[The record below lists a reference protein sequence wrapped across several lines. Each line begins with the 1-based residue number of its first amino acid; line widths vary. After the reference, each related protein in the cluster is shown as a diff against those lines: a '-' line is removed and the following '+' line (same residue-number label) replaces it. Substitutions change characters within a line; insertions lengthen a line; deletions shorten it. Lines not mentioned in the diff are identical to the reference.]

1 MSGPNKKPHF
11 RGSDFNNQEL
21 KDAKSLQLNQNA
33 ANPDEA
39 VRKSQAESIA
49 DQAAQDIL
57 ITLPQLASGSSAFTS
72 ASMTSILAGKQD
84 NMEIDSSS
92 TAYLQIVDGYKIKAT
107 QLLITDVEVDETYQ
121 TLASFIINTTPN
133 KQQGDVIILAGA
145 TDNQERS
152 WIKTG
157 SASQNADG
165 YTRLQTDYNVTSI
178 RAMFSAGA
186 FMDYSA
192 STGQFGVNIGT
203 ASYELGAQTLPI
215 SDASF
220 ASASGSNMLALAKS
234 LEDLILNGQT
244 QATQAT
250 AAVDNRF
257 SSCSG
262 VSGNDL
268 GNFGGRFTNESSIKD
283 VLVEAEA
290 DLTSSESDRVAIRS
304 EFAAADTTL
313 QNNINAEIS
322 ARISAVSSEASSR
335 ISNDNALSN
344 SISTTN
350 SNLSA
355 ETTRAV
361 ASENALDARLDI
373 VEGGSNVNGSIAKA
387 QVDAQAFATNAVNN
401 EAVARQAAD
410 TVLQGQIDAI
420 ADAFQYKG
428 NLDADG
434 RIDHI
439 DITDANHNK
448 LFENASFEKG
458 DMYKMN
464 ADLTITFAGGSSLSV
479 NTGDSLVVLTPCPAG
494 TCAATDFH
502 KWDNSESADLLR
514 QGELDSTHLERVGG
528 VIRIKADALG
538 REKLAADVETDIDNK
553 VLKAGDTMTGALS
566 INKTVLANDGYVGGY
581 DFAAHVKQKS
591 VDTASLTDTQRALLV
606 ENEVYTQGSGNPLD
620 LDYANATT
628 SASHYKG
635 ASNNMTV
642 ATVGTHSEGSVF
654 STSAAVYATG
664 AYGVASSTQLGVNAG
679 GTFVAQNAATANLG
693 VFAFS
698 DTAGALNNRGAY
710 FALSPANV
718 DMDAYRV
725 ARVANPLPV
734 QDVALLVDDYTG
746 AKHAMYINGKSE
758 FNGKVIVPIATADN
772 EAVNLG
778 MTKDKEF
785 FGEVD
790 IDATNDV
797 VINHGLGSKKLILS
811 LWLNDEEVTSSFDI
825 EKTSDN
831 SITIYNGSAENLTG
845 VEVCI
850 MKLSV

>member
-1 MSGPNKKPHF
+1 MAINKKPHF

-21 KDAKSLQLNQNA
+21 KDAKSLQLNQDAVNA
-33 ANPDEA
+33 DEA
-39 VRKSQAESIA
+39 VRKSQSETIAE
-49 DQAAQDIL
+49 QAAQDIL
-57 ITLPQLASGSSAFTS
+57 VTLSQSASGDTAFSS
-72 ASMTSILAGKQD
+72 ASMVSFLAGKQD

-107 QLLITDVEVDETYQ
+107 QLLITDVEVDTTYP

-178 RAMFSAGA
+178 RAMFSAGS

-192 STGQFGVNIGT
+192 STGQFGVNTGT

-220 ASASGSNMLALAKS
+220 ASASGNNVLALAKS

-244 QATQAT
+244 QSTQAT

-262 VSGNDL
+262 VTGSDL

-290 DLTSSESDRVAIRS
+290 DLTSSESDRAAIRS

-313 QNNINAEIS
+313 QNNINAEVN

-335 ISNDNALSN
+335 IANDNALSN

-355 ETTRAV
+355 ENTRAV

-401 EAVARQAAD
+401 EAQARVNGD
-410 TVLQGQIDAI
+410 YNLQLQIDAI
-420 ADAFQYKG
+420 SSAFLYKG
-428 NLDADG
+428 FVDADG
-434 RIDHI
+434 RIQHI
-439 DITDANHNK
+439 DTAHPNHNV
-448 LFENASFEKG
+448 LFENVTLYNGDFYKVNAS
-458 DMYKMN
+458 
-464 ADLTITFAGGSSLSV
+464 LTIIFGDGSSVSV
-479 NTGDSLVVLTPCPAG
+479 DAGDGLLGINDVASGTVSASDVHKTDNTE
-494 TCAATDFH
+494 AADI
-502 KWDNSESADLLR
+502 LR
-514 QGELDSTHLERVGG
+514 EGQLDSTHLERVGG
-528 VIRIKADALG
+528 VIRVKADALG

-553 VLKAGDTMTGALS
+553 VLKSGDEMTGALK
-566 INKTVLANDGYVGGY
+566 INKTVLANDGYAGGY
-581 DFAAHVKQKS
+581 DFAAYVKQKS
-591 VDTASLTDTQRALLV
+591 VDTASLTNTQRALLV

-620 LDYANATT
+620 LDYANAATL
-628 SASHYKG
+628 SSHYKG
-635 ASNNMTV
+635 SSNNMTV
-642 ATVGTHSEGSVF
+642 AVVGASGEGRVF
-654 STSAAVYATG
+654 STGAAVYSTG
-664 AYGVASSTQLGVNAG
+664 IYGTSVDTQLGVNAG

-693 VFAFS
+693 MFAFS
-698 DTAGALNNRGAY
+698 DTAGVLNNRGAY
-710 FALSPANV
+710 IALSPDSI
-718 DMDAYRV
+718 DMDAYRI
-725 ARVANPLPV
+725 ARVADPIPV

-746 AKHAMYINGKSE
+746 NKHAMYINGKSE
-758 FNGKVIVPIATADN
+758 FNGKVIVPVATEDN

-778 MTKDKEF
+778 MTKSKEF
-785 FGEVD
+785 FGIVD
-790 IDATNDV
+790 IDAANDV

-845 VEVCI
+845 IEVCV